1 MSKSLLLIPGPVAV
15 AEPVLAAMAKPMVD
29 HRGPVFKGVLERIVS
44 RLKPIFGTKS
54 DVVILGGAG
63 TCGLESAVTSLFSAG
78 DKVLACPIG
87 VFGGRLASIA
97 KTWGID
103 VELLETPWG
112 QGLDPARLAARL
124 KEDSKGEIKGILLTH
139 NETSTG
145 CQNDMAALA
154 AAIGKHPASVV
165 VDSVSGLGASAFLMD
180 EWGFDVVVTAS
191 QKAIA
196 VPPGLAMVAVSERG
210 WERMESAK
218 GPSFYLDLRKARE
231 FAALGQTP
239 WTPPVSVA
247 FALDVALE
255 MYEAEGAEQVWK
267 RHHLRA
273 QAIRAAV
280 QAIGL
285 EVFSSESAHSP
296 TVVSIRVPQG
306 IEAAA
311 VQKTMR
317 EVHGIVISGGQKELK
332 GKIFRIGTMGDVL
345 QSELLGALG
354 TFELVLAQHGY
365 QSELG
370 AGVRAALHVFS
381 GKKQPALA

>member
-29 HRGPVFKGVLERIVS
+29 HRGPVFKGVLERISS

-54 DVVILGGAG
+54 DVVIVGSAG
-63 TCGLESAVTSLFSAG
+63 TGGLESAVSSLFSAG

-87 VFGGRLASIA
+87 VFGNRLAAIA

-103 VELLETPWG
+103 VEILDTPWG

-124 KEDSKGEIKGILLTH
+124 KADPNGAIKGILLTH

-145 CQNDMAALA
+145 CQNDMVALSK
-154 AAIGKHPASVV
+154 AIGNHPASVV
-165 VDSVSGLGASAFLMD
+165 VDSVSGLGASQFTMD

-196 VPPGLAMVAVSERG
+196 VPPGLAMVAVSSRG
-210 WERMESAK
+210 WERMEKAK

-231 FAALGQTP
+231 FASLGQTP

-255 MYEAEGAEQVWK
+255 IYEATGAANVWQ
-267 RHHLRA
+267 RHHQTA
-273 QAIRAAV
+273 AAIRAAV
-280 QAIGL
+280 KAMGL
-285 EVFSSESAHSP
+285 ELFSSDGAHSP
-296 TVVSIRVPQG
+296 TVVSIRVPEG

-311 VQKTMR
+311 VQKVMR
-317 EVHGIVISGGQKELK
+317 EQHGVVISGGQKELK

-345 QSELLGALG
+345 QSEMIGALG
-354 TFELVLAQHGY
+354 TFELVLAQHGHKA
-365 QSELG
+365 ELG
-370 AGVRAALHVFS
+370 AGVRAALEVFS
-381 GKKQPALA
+381 GKTQPALA